1 MIIPKVA
8 KHTRPVLFVV
18 CACLLTALPVRGQ
31 APPVQQGEI
40 KAVARIS
47 KELIQ
52 DVAGRKE
59 IVAAIPYCNE
69 KVLGFRCQGVINGRA
84 KLSVDMKTGQGE
96 STFIIDSQGTAET
109 YAWGVRGP
117 VVAMGPAWGPFTT
130 RTWVRFDGRRFYP
143 DANRAMGGGAW
154 GGGARGRATWGSGRA
169 CCRPFGPSGGTSPNT
184 APEAEATPIGE
195 KILKNFVDGLGD
207 KIVTKLNQ
215 TTPIEKSLNRL
226 FPDASDWV
234 FQLSTDSEFI
244 QAAYGPRV
252 SEVPVLPKNPGQLKD
267 VRVELWLRSTTK
279 EAQALEALT
288 KRPLAKELVK
298 KYIEATLPEL
308 AALSKERTVTAV
320 GPWLVLSIGAPE
332 TE

>member
-18 CACLLTALPVRGQ
+18 CASLLAALPVRGQ
-31 APPVQQGEI
+31 APPAQQGEI
-40 KAVARIS
+40 KMVARIS
-47 KELIQ
+47 KEFIQ

-59 IVAAIPYCNE
+59 IVASIPYCNE
-69 KVLGFRCQGVINGRA
+69 KVLGFRCQGVINGRG
-84 KLSVDMKTGQGE
+84 KLSVDLKTGQGE

-117 VVAMGPAWGPFTT
+117 VVAMGPAWGPFTS
-130 RTWVRFDGRRFYP
+130 RTWVRFDGRRFYMMQTAP
-143 DANRAMGGGAW
+143 WAEVHGVVEHVEGRHGGPV
-154 GGGARGRATWGSGRA
+154 GRAAGRLA
-169 CCRPFGPSGGTSPNT
+169 LPVAHHLTPR
-184 APEAEATPIGE
+184 AEAEATPVGE

-215 TTPIEKSLNRL
+215 TTPVEKSLNRL

-267 VRVELWLRSTTK
+267 VRLELWLRSTTK

-298 KYIEATLPEL
+298 KYIETTLPEL

-332 TE
+332 AE